1 MWSDWCATRPERG
14 SAPASAIAELADAGS
29 PAAIEALERAGT
41 ALGVALSGVVN
52 VLDIG
57 TVVLGG
63 SYAVLASWLIERVS
77 DELERRVITSSWAP
91 VEVRPSLLGSDAAV
105 IGAALTV
112 VDEVRRNPP
121 SWLGD

>member
-1 MWSDWCATRPERG
+1 M
-14 SAPASAIAELADAGS
+14 PAGRE
-29 PAAIEALERAGT
+29 
-41 ALGVALSGVVN
+41 V
-52 VLDIG
+52 
-57 TVVLGG
+57 
-63 SYAVLASWLIERVS
+63 ASWLIERVS